1 MNKPKDPGFGRGLL
15 FGFGSYLIWGSFPLI
30 ITMLAFASPLEIV
43 TWRIVFGFLVAALLT
58 TLTKSWPA
66 IVGVLKDKNL
76 MKWMALATVF
86 IASNWIAYVIGVATH
101 QTIQTALGYFIN
113 PLVTILL
120 AVIFLG
126 EKLGV
131 AQWIA
136 TGFGTVA
143 VIVLTFDYGQPP
155 WIALILAGSFGIYGL
170 AKNKLGNRVTA
181 VNSFAMEAG
190 MLLPLAAVQ
199 FAIISATA
207 GASGAAN
214 GGGIQFGHIGF
225 WGTLGLIFFGALT
238 AVPLIMFGTAA
249 QLLPLRYLGFIQYTT
264 PVLQFCLALFVL
276 GEPMPA
282 ARWLGFGL
290 VWIGLAVLIF
300 DAIRRNR
307 APAKATVTIS

>member
-1 MNKPKDPGFGRGLL
+1 MNNKKDPGFGRGLL

-30 ITMLAFASPLEIV
+30 ITMLAFATPLEIV
-43 TWRIVFGFLVAALLT
+43 SWRIVFGFLVAALLT
-58 TLTKSWPA
+58 TITKSWPA
-66 IVGVLKDKNL
+66 IMGVLKDKNL

-136 TGFGTVA
+136 SGFGLLA

-155 WIALILAGSFGIYGL
+155 WIALTLAGSFGIYGL
-170 AKNKLGNRVTA
+170 AKNKLGGRVTA

-190 MLLPLAAVQ
+190 MLLPLAGVQ

-207 GASGAAN
+207 G
-214 GGGIQFGHIGF
+214 GIQFGQVGF
-225 WGTLGLIFFGALT
+225 WGTTGLIFFGVLT

-264 PVLQFCLALFVL
+264 PVMQFLIALFVL

-282 ARWLGFGL
+282 ARWIGFGL
-290 VWIGLAVLIF
+290 SLIH
-300 DAIRRNR
+300 I
-307 APAKATVTIS
+307 

>member
-1 MNKPKDPGFGRGLL
+1 MNNKKDPGFGRGLL

-30 ITMLAFASPLEIV
+30 ITMLAFATPLEIV
-43 TWRIVFGFLVAALLT
+43 SWRIVFGFLVAALLT
-58 TLTKSWPA
+58 TITKSWPA
-66 IVGVLKDKNL
+66 IMGVLKDKNL

-136 TGFGTVA
+136 SGFGLLA

-155 WIALILAGSFGIYGL
+155 WIALTLAGSFGIYGL
-170 AKNKLGNRVTA
+170 AKNKLGGRVTA

-190 MLLPLAAVQ
+190 MLLPLAGVQ

-207 GASGAAN
+207 GVSGAIG
-214 GGGIQFGHIGF
+214 GGGIQFGQVGF
-225 WGTLGLIFFGALT
+225 WGTTGLIFFGLLT

-264 PVLQFCLALFVL
+264 PVMQFLIALFVL

-282 ARWLGFGL
+282 ARWIGFGL

-300 DAIRRNR
+300 DALRRNR
-307 APAKATVTIS
+307 TPTKSA